1 MQRID
6 VQLGAFHQ
14 FAGRMNKL
22 FSTDHKVFIRVGLAN
37 KWVLV
42 FRRAMSMSLSHLR
55 ELRSHG
61 CVSPMYIFFACC
73 MLLFPCFAVVFVVCR
88 NCYTVFKLIELEHKP
103 LYCLKP
109 AHTRTHTHPHT
120 HTLASRTRAGI
131 TKRFMTAQRIGRH
144 ENRRLCECPL
154 LNCTIIFA

>member
-1 MQRID
+1 M
-6 VQLGAFHQ
+6 
-14 FAGRMNKL
+14 L
-22 FSTDHKVFIRVGLAN
+22 FF
-37 KWVLV
+37 
-42 FRRAMSMSLSHLR
+42 
-55 ELRSHG
+55 
-61 CVSPMYIFFACC
+61 
-73 MLLFPCFAVVFVVCR
+73 FPCLFVVGR

-109 AHTRTHTHPHT
+109 ADRHIHTHTHINR
-120 HTLASRTRAGI
+120 LIRTRAGI